1 MSDDWVLVYTSN
13 LEYEV
18 EILKILLGD
27 EGIMAY
33 ILDKRDSAY
42 KFGDIELYVKPEDAF
57 HARQFISK
65 QFNHE

>member
-1 MSDDWVLVYTSN
+1 MSDEWVLVYSSN

-18 EILKILLGD
+18 EILKMRLGE

-42 KFGDIELYVKPEDAF
+42 KFGDIELYVKTEDAF
-57 HARQFISK
+57 LAKQFISK
-65 QFNHE
+65 HFNHE